1 MPLNQVATLQLVDAR
16 QVLIKPFDK
25 GTVKDIVTALN
36 NSNIGASPQL
46 NGDTVRII
54 FPPITEETR
63 KINVKR
69 AKELMEQAKVRIRN
83 IRQPI
88 QAKYKKIPNISEDTL
103 RYFEEELNKVTK
115 EYNVKL
121 EELYGKKEGELLK
134 I

>member
-1 MPLNQVATLQLVDAR
+1 MNA
-16 QVLIKPFDK
+16 
-25 GTVKDIVTALN
+25 
-36 NSNIGASPQL
+36 SNIGATPQL

-63 KINVKR
+63 KINVKH
-69 AKELMEQAKVRIRN
+69 AKELLEQAKIRVRN

-103 RYFEEELNKVTK
+103 RYFEDELNKITK
-115 EYNVKL
+115 EYNTKL
-121 EELYGKKEGELLK
+121 EGFYNKKESELLK